1 MTDYK
6 SLLTQQK
13 AVKTELDELSKQ
25 SKVIWDKWYV
35 LEKEIMNNF
44 ISEKKYIPLSEIGNY
59 VIEGIRAIKEITL
72 VLTDGTCEECYHP
85 YDIKWVEN
93 YGIVSGVADDGYSFS
108 IRNEDILGFYNL
120 KLITSKDYITETTR
134 DYLIG
139 IDNILDK

>member
-6 SLLTQQK
+6 SLLAQQK
-13 AVKTELDELSKQ
+13 AVKTEIDELSKQ
-25 SKVIWDKWYV
+25 SKVIWDKWFA
-35 LEKEIMNNF
+35 LEKEILDNF
-44 ISEKKYIPLSEIGNY
+44 VREKKYIPLSEIGNY
-59 VIEGIRAIKEITL
+59 VTDGERVIKEITL

-120 KLITSKDYITETTR
+120 KLISNKDYITETTR
-134 DYLIG
+134 DYLI
-139 IDNILDK
+139 NVDKGE

>member
-6 SLLTQQK
+6 SLLEQQK
-13 AVKTELDELSKQ
+13 AVKTEIDELSKQ
-25 SKVIWDKWYV
+25 SKVIWDKWFA

-44 ISEKKYIPLSEIGNY
+44 VREKKYIPLSEIGKY
-59 VIEGIRAIKEITL
+59 VIEGLRAIKEITL
-72 VLTDGTCEECYHP
+72 VLTDGTCEECCHP

-120 KLITSKDYITETTR
+120 KLISNKDYITETTR

-139 IDNILDK
+139 INKED

>member
-25 SKVIWDKWYV
+25 SKVIWDKWFA

-44 ISEKKYIPLSEIGNY
+44 VREKKYIPLSELGKY
-59 VIEGIRAIKEITL
+59 VIEDIRAIKEITL

-108 IRNEDILGFYNL
+108 IRKEDILGFYNL
-120 KLITSKDYITETTR
+120 KLISNKDYITETTR

>member
-25 SKVIWDKWYV
+25 SKVIWDKWFA

-44 ISEKKYIPLSEIGNY
+44 ISEKKYIPLSEIGKY
-59 VIEGIRAIKEITL
+59 VIEDIRAIKEITL

-93 YGIVSGVADDGYSFS
+93 YGIISGVADDGYSFS

-120 KLITSKDYITETTR
+120 KLISNKDYITETTR